1 MKPEI
6 SAFMDGALD
15 GRPVESVIKVLEE
28 DVELRHSWQV
38 YHMIGDALRRS
49 PVVSADFTHRTMAA
63 LAAEPTVLA
72 PAPVRRAKAPV
83 RYVLPVAASV
93 MGIAAVAWVAQS
105 LNAPDPA
112 QVAAIPA
119 PATAAG
125 VQPVVASVAP
135 PSAPVA
141 AAAPM
146 QPSQVREYLFVHQGN
161 SPRANIQ
168 GVGHYVGSV
177 SDTVPGGTR

>member
-15 GRPVESVIKVLEE
+15 GRPVEPVIKALEE
-28 DVELRHSWQV
+28 DVELRNSWQV
-38 YHMIGDALRRS
+38 YHVIGDALRRS
-49 PVVSADFTHRTMAA
+49 PAVSADFTHRTMAA
-63 LAAEPTVLA
+63 LATEPTVLA
-72 PAPVRRAKAPV
+72 PAPVRRAKVPV

-112 QVAAIPA
+112 QVAAMPA

-135 PSAPVA
+135 PAPVA
-141 AAAPM
+141 AAAPV
-146 QPSQVREYLFVHQGN
+146 QPPQVREYLFVHQGN

-177 SDTVPGGTR
+177 SETVPGDAR